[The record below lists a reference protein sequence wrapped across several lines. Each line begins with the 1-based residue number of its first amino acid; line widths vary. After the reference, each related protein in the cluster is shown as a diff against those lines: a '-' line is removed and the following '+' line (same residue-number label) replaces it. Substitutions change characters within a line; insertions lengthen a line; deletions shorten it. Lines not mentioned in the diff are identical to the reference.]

1 MSWNILGHETAIQFL
16 QIHSQSE
23 NLRHAYLIAGPEG
36 VGREALALAFVKALN
51 CLNPPSPGNF
61 CGQCQPCRQIE
72 AQAYPDLAILRVAEG
87 ARELKIEQVR
97 AMQQTLSLAPY
108 QSKYRVVLIP
118 DFQRATMGASNALLK
133 SLEEPPTRA
142 ILILTADAR
151 ESLLETIASRCEV
164 VRLRPMP
171 INDLANELQTLHGL
185 SEEKA
190 HELSQLAGGRVG
202 IALSY
207 LRDQESL
214 ERYHDTLEQLKEIL
228 GMNLRGRLK
237 YVEKLQRAKGQT
249 RESYSFLIATWL
261 TFWRDVL
268 ICNEASDVPL
278 VNLGMEALARRVAT
292 DLSLQRVAGIL
303 KNHEEALT
311 MLDQYVNPRL
321 LLENLLLNL
330 PRLESQA

>member
-1 MSWNILGHETAIQFL
+1 
-16 QIHSQSE
+16 
-23 NLRHAYLIAGPEG
+23 
-36 VGREALALAFVKALN
+36 
-51 CLNPPSPGNF
+51 
-61 CGQCQPCRQIE
+61 
-72 AQAYPDLAILRVAEG
+72 
-87 ARELKIEQVR
+87 
-97 AMQQTLSLAPY
+97 MQQTLSLAPY

-118 DFQRATMGASNALLK
+118 DFQRGTMGASNALLK
-133 SLEEPPTRA
+133 SLEEPPARA

-171 INDLANELQTLHGL
+171 IDELAKELQVLHRL
-185 SEEKA
+185 SEEESRK
-190 HELSQLAGGRVG
+190 LSQLAGGRVG

-207 LRDQESL
+207 LRDQELL
-214 ERYHDTLEQLKEIL
+214 EKYHDTLEQLEEIL

-237 YVEKLQRAKGQT
+237 YVEKLQRVKGQT

-268 ICNEASDVPL
+268 ICSEASEVPL
-278 VNLGMEALARRVAT
+278 VNLRMEPLARRIAA
-292 DLSLQRVAGIL
+292 DISLQRVASIL

-321 LLENLLLNL
+321 ILENLLVNL
-330 PRLESQA
+330 PRLES

>member
-16 QIHSQSE
+16 QIHSQPE
-23 NLRHAYLIAGPEG
+23 KIRHAYLITGAEG
-36 VGREALALAFVKALN
+36 VGRETLALAFVKALN
-51 CLNPPSPGNF
+51 CLNPPSEGNF
-61 CGQCQPCRQIE
+61 CGECHPCRQIE
-72 AQAYPDLAILRVAEG
+72 AQAFPDLAIMRIAEG
-87 ARELKIEQVR
+87 GRELKIEQIR
-97 AMQQTLSLAPY
+97 TMQQSLALAPY

-133 SLEEPPTRA
+133 SLEEPPSRA

-171 INDLANELQTLHGL
+171 IGDLAKDLQETHKL
-185 SEEKA
+185 SEIESRKLA
-190 HELSQLAGGRVG
+190 QLAGGRVG
-202 IALSY
+202 TALNY
-207 LRDQESL
+207 LRDEELL
-214 ERYHDTLEQLKEIL
+214 EKYNNALEQLEEIL

-237 YVEKLQRAKGQT
+237 YVEKLQRSKGQT

-268 ICNEASDVPL
+268 ICSEASEVPL
-278 VNLGMEALARRVAT
+278 VNLEKEELIRRVAAG
-292 DLSLQRVAGIL
+292 LSLQKAAGIL
-303 KNHEEALT
+303 KHHEEAMT

-321 LLENLLLNL
+321 ILENLLLNL
-330 PRLESQA
+330 PRLES

>member
-1 MSWNILGHETAIQFL
+1 MSWNLLGHETAIQFL
-16 QIHSQSE
+16 QIHSQPE
-23 NLRHAYLIAGPEG
+23 NVRHAYLITGAEG
-36 VGREALALAFVKALN
+36 VGRETLALAFVKALN
-51 CLNPPSPGNF
+51 CLNPLSKGGF
-61 CGQCQPCRQIE
+61 CGSCQPCRQIE
-72 AQAYPDLAILRVAEG
+72 AQAFPDLAILRVAEG

-133 SLEEPPTRA
+133 SLEEPPARA

-190 HELSQLAGGRVG
+190 RKLSQLAGGRVG

-237 YVEKLQRAKGQT
+237 YVEKLQRVKGQT

-268 ICNEASDVPL
+268 ICSEATEVPL
-278 VNLGMEALARRVAT
+278 VNLGMEPLARRIAA
-292 DLSLQRVAGIL
+292 DISLQRVAGIL

-321 LLENLLLNL
+321 ILENLLVNL
-330 PRLESQA
+330 PRLES

>member
-1 MSWNILGHETAIQFL
+1 MSWNLLGHETAVQFL
-16 QIHSQSE
+16 QIHSQPE
-23 NLRHAYLIAGPEG
+23 NTRHAYLITGTEG
-36 VGREALALAFVKALN
+36 VGRETLALAFVKALN

-133 SLEEPPTRA
+133 SLEEPPARA

-171 INDLANELQTLHGL
+171 IDELAKELQVLHRL
-185 SEEKA
+185 SEEEA
-190 HELSQLAGGRVG
+190 RRISQLAGGRVG
-202 IALSY
+202 TALSY
-207 LRDQESL
+207 LRDQELL
-214 ERYHDTLEQLKEIL
+214 EKYHETLEQLEEIL
-228 GMNLRGRLK
+228 GMNLHGRLK

-268 ICNEASDVPL
+268 ICSEATEVPL
-278 VNLGMEALARRVAT
+278 VNLGMEPLARRIAA

-321 LLENLLLNL
+321 ILENLLLNL
-330 PRLESQA
+330 PRLES

>member
-1 MSWNILGHETAIQFL
+1 MSWNLLGHETAVQFL
-16 QIHSQSE
+16 QIHSQPE
-23 NLRHAYLIAGPEG
+23 NTRHAYLITGTEG
-36 VGREALALAFVKALN
+36 VGRETLALAFVKALN

-61 CGQCQPCRQIE
+61 CGQCHPCRQIE
-72 AQAYPDLAILRVAEG
+72 AQSYPDLAILRVAEG

-133 SLEEPPTRA
+133 SLEEPPARA

-171 INDLANELQTLHGL
+171 IDELAKELQALHGL
-185 SEEKA
+185 SEEEARK
-190 HELSQLAGGRVG
+190 LSQLSGGRVG

-207 LRDQESL
+207 LRDQELL
-214 ERYHDTLEQLKEIL
+214 EKYHDTLEQLEEIL

-237 YVEKLQRAKGQT
+237 YVEKLQRVKGQT

-268 ICNEASDVPL
+268 ICSEATEVPL
-278 VNLGMEALARRVAT
+278 VNLGMEPLARRIAA

-321 LLENLLLNL
+321 ILENLLVNL
-330 PRLESQA
+330 PRLES

>member
-1 MSWNILGHETAIQFL
+1 MSWNLLGHETAVQFL
-16 QIHSQSE
+16 QIHSQPE
-23 NLRHAYLIAGPEG
+23 NTRHAYLITGAEG
-36 VGREALALAFVKALN
+36 VGRETLALAFVKALN

-133 SLEEPPTRA
+133 SLEEPPARA

-171 INDLANELQTLHGL
+171 IDELAKELQVLHRL
-185 SEEKA
+185 SEEESRK
-190 HELSQLAGGRVG
+190 LSQLAGGRVG

-207 LRDQESL
+207 LRDQELL
-214 ERYHDTLEQLKEIL
+214 EKYHDTLEQLEEIL

-237 YVEKLQRAKGQT
+237 YVEKLQRVKGQT

-268 ICNEASDVPL
+268 ICSEATEVPL
-278 VNLGMEALARRVAT
+278 VNLGMEPLARRIAA

-321 LLENLLLNL
+321 ILENLLVNL
-330 PRLESQA
+330 PRLES